1 MSKKYTSV
9 LLQRDGAV
17 EASGVDAGVA
27 AHYGAPTREARSL
40 FDGTAVADLSH
51 LDILQLRGEDRL
63 TWLDTISSQ
72 RLSDVKP
79 GQSTQSLLLSVQ
91 GRVEHELKIL
101 AADDL
106 LWIIAEPGRGEPLA
120 EYLNS
125 MRFMSRVE
133 VVDCSNTHGVIAST
147 RPRPELGDVVW
158 ENPWPNVI
166 GGGHA
171 YSTGEHPG
179 LERPWFEYIVPL
191 EQLASLV
198 GDLSLAGTMAVEAL
212 RIAAWE
218 PRFIVDTDDK
228 SIPHELDWLRTAV
241 HLNKGCYKG
250 QETIARVHN
259 LGHPPR
265 RLAML
270 HLDGSMHTLPAPG
283 SPVKDGERV
292 VGRVTSVA
300 LHYEAGPIA
309 LATLRRNVQPDAE
322 LVVQDGESSYPAAQE
337 VIVSPE
343 AGQVAGRFTGFLRP
357 PRG

>member
-1 MSKKYTSV
+1 M
-9 LLQRDGAV
+9 
-17 EASGVDAGVA
+17 DAGVA

-179 LERPWFEYIVPL
+179 LERPWLEYIVPL

-198 GDLSLAGTMAVEAL
+198 GDLPLAGTMAVEAL

-241 HLNKGCYKG
+241 HLNKAA
-250 QETIARVHN
+250 TRARKPLPGFTTWVIRRVAWRCCTWTVH
-259 LGHPPR
+259 
-265 RLAML
+265 A
-270 HLDGSMHTLPAPG
+270 
-283 SPVKDGERV
+283 
-292 VGRVTSVA
+292 
-300 LHYEAGPIA
+300 
-309 LATLRRNVQPDAE
+309 
-322 LVVQDGESSYPAAQE
+322 YPACA
-337 VIVSPE
+337 
-343 AGQVAGRFTGFLRP
+343 RFTGQGRGTGCRPGHLGGIALRGWADCP
-357 PRG
+357 GHAAPQCAAGCRTGGPGR